1 VEVIIIREELAIF
14 VVLAWF
20 IVTLCD
26 IIYVLIN
33 RKNILI
39 SGIFIFPGIIAMI
52 TPLNTF
58 LILSVS
64 LLLQVVL
71 LVYSIATRKKNAEKS
86 V

>member
-1 VEVIIIREELAIF
+1 MEVIIIREELAIF